1 MEQKSKNFQIMPS
14 SGDSKMIIPGVS
26 RDLIKIPSYDKSKD
40 PNDWL
45 QLSWLFKFC
54 IYSPVVFDQEFEDWS
69 TFKEE
74 FIERFDE
81 QKIPPNIL
89 FGQLMNIQRH
99 DNENLKKYV
108 DRFNH
113 LQLTYI
119 RTAKRKTSGVD
130 LKDDLLKYILIE
142 GIRPKWLRT
151 IVNQT
156 EPKKLSDAVK
166 IIRDLDDSKENDD
179 AKIEA
184 KMRSEDPYDSDAE
197 ASDHKYKQKIE
208 EKWINKNN
216 SKERSSF
223 ENTHHQRHLKA
234 TKENRP
240 DLEDKLDH
248 LTHRM
253 EQLTLLV
260 EKSGKQSVTSCYNF
274 CKGNFGS
281 HVFWECDQYKPKP
294 RRNNNEQNFLIEIT
308 VEETSDYKE
317 NLAAE
322 KRNRS
327 GTDSDVRKT
336 RSGKKLKVHDTIP
349 NEERK
354 ETPKE
359 MKSSHSHLKSKQTE
373 KTDQSSRKRSSKES
387 KPAKAKERKLQN
399 DTDDEY
405 ISYSDNENG
414 ILHGS
419 EVNPAEIVRS
429 KVFKCSLEQLG
440 GIKGFKTGLYH
451 ELLRK
456 VFEVQMEKEFKVREP
471 LDAKLAD
478 KLGLKPNGSSKSSHI
493 MENGGYIVS
502 RGVVEDLIVQVQRVK
517 INVHPSIFESPS
529 YDLLLGS
536 EALELLGVSAD
547 YGKRHFCIRGE
558 DGIEPLAVKFTI
570 GKSKIQS
577 VDPVSD
583 SESYDTSVYDSE
595 GSSYESSSA
604 DGSSTDA
611 QECFLI
617 MPTASEE
624 ETFLNED
631 QKEETSHTKKIVEIL
646 AESVQDSELN
656 EGQKQELLKL
666 LITYIDVHGIDYKDL
681 KQTNLLKLHID
692 TGENPPIMKRPN
704 RFMSHAELETLKQ
717 ELETMIKNGQLMPA
731 THAPGKNGTKC

>member
-151 IVNQT
+151 TVNQT

-197 ASDHKYKQKIE
+197 ASDHKYKQRIE

-223 ENTHHQRHLKA
+223 ENTHHQRHLKV

-260 EKSGKQSVTSCYNF
+260 EKSGKQPSVLGPAKS
-274 CKGNFGS
+274 
-281 HVFWECDQYKPKP
+281 
-294 RRNNNEQNFLIEIT
+294 
-308 VEETSDYKE
+308 
-317 NLAAE
+317 
-322 KRNRS
+322 
-327 GTDSDVRKT
+327 T
-336 RSGKKLKVHDTIP
+336 RSGKKLKVHDTIPSDHPRNKKSP

-387 KPAKAKERKLQN
+387 KPVKAKERKLQN
-399 DTDDEY
+399 DTDDEH

-517 INVHPSIFESPS
+517 INIHPSIFESPS

-656 EGQKQELLKL
+656 EGQKQGLLKL